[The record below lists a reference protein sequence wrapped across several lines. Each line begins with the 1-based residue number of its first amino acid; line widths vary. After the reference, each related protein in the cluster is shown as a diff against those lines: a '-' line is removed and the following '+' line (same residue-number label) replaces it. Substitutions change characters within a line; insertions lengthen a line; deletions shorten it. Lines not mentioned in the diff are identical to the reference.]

1 MSTDITKQ
9 QILRDNASLFWDVA
23 NLSTV
28 SDLAMVERFLQYG
41 DWKNIRSLEALLG
54 KHELRLMYQT
64 LRSKKRTNHS
74 IFAAQPASAQRGQPT
89 ALERTLREESAK
101 TENQR
106 NKNRLALDT
115 IYNLLRAAPE
125 SIIAS

>member
-64 LRSKKRTNHS
+64 LISKKRTNLS
-74 IFAAQPASAQRGQPT
+74 P
-89 ALERTLREESAK
+89 K
-101 TENQR
+101 TR
-106 NKNRLALDT
+106 NFFNH
-115 IYNLLRAAPE
+115 YFCV
-125 SIIAS
+125 